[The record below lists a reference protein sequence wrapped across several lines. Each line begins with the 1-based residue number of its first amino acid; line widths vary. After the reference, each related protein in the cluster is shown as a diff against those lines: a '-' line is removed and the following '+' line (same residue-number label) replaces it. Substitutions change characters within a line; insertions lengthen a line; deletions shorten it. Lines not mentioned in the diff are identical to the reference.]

1 MVLTNPEEE
10 LMAYDRRIA
19 TRISGDA
26 DIRLRLAALVLRRPL
41 SALLSDV
48 IVQGFPPADELA
60 QRLRDG
66 AEAEATS

>member
-41 SALLSDV
+41 SALLTDA
-48 IVQGFPPADELA
+48 IIQGFPSADELA

-66 AEAEATS
+66 AETEATS